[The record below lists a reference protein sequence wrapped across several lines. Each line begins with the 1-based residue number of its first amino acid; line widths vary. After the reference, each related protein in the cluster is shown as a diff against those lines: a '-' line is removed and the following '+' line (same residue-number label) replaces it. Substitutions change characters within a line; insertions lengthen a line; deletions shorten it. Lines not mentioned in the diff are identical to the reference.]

1 MNVVA
6 EEASYRSIT
15 IQTKVSP
22 RRGPGYGRNSLTAAG
37 DANKLSSLSSDYSGY
52 ASNPLNIDYSSAA
65 VGLGGHCNDYNIT
78 TEDASAARSV
88 RGARPLDLKEGSGCS
103 VLARQR
109 AGF

>member
-1 MNVVA
+1 MSVG
-6 EEASYRSIT
+6 EI
-15 IQTKVSP
+15 
-22 RRGPGYGRNSLTAAG
+22 
-37 DANKLSSLSSDYSGY
+37 SSFSSVPPLKILYSGY

-65 VGLGGHCNDYNIT
+65 VGLRGHCNDYNIT

-88 RGARPLDLKEGSGCS
+88 RGARPLDLKEVSGRS

>member
-1 MNVVA
+1 MSISVQL
-6 EEASYRSIT
+6 YSIT
-15 IQTKVSP
+15 CTSTSISN
-22 RRGPGYGRNSLTAAG
+22 YH
-37 DANKLSSLSSDYSGY
+37 SGY

-65 VGLGGHCNDYNIT
+65 VGLRGHCNDYNIT

-88 RGARPLDLKEGSGCS
+88 RGARPLDLKEVSGRS

>member
-1 MNVVA
+1 MYVC
-6 EEASYRSIT
+6 IT
-15 IQTKVSP
+15 T
-22 RRGPGYGRNSLTAAG
+22 
-37 DANKLSSLSSDYSGY
+37 SSTHTNSGY

-88 RGARPLDLKEGSGCS
+88 RGARPLDLKEVSGRS

>member
-1 MNVVA
+1 MLLSQGG
-6 EEASYRSIT
+6 ER
-15 IQTKVSP
+15 
-22 RRGPGYGRNSLTAAG
+22 
-37 DANKLSSLSSDYSGY
+37 DAFVCSDYYKRTGSTIGTNSGY

-65 VGLGGHCNDYNIT
+65 VGLRGHCNDYNIT

-88 RGARPLDLKEGSGCS
+88 RGARPLDLKEVSGRS

>member
-1 MNVVA
+1 MCMYVP
-6 EEASYRSIT
+6 SI
-15 IQTKVSP
+15 SMC
-22 RRGPGYGRNSLTAAG
+22 TAVCCS
-37 DANKLSSLSSDYSGY
+37 NSGY

-65 VGLGGHCNDYNIT
+65 VGLRGHCNDYNIT

-88 RGARPLDLKEGSGCS
+88 RGARPLDLKEVSGRS